1 MDIFIEKL
9 VKRQKTS
16 KDTWTVVGLILAAI
30 IVVFFIIPMIPIVK
44 NFILFFILAIP
55 FFAYFVIRSRNIEYE
70 YAFTNGELDVD
81 KIIAESRRKKILS
94 IDCKDFEIAAKLNSD
109 EYTNEY
115 KNIPNRIEAVSSMS
129 SPDVYFAVFENNGKR
144 TILFFE
150 PNDRMI
156 DAMWRYIPRK
166 FFK

>member
-94 IDCKDFEIAAKLNSD
+94 IDYKDFEIAAKLNSD

-150 PNDRMI
+150 PDDRMI